1 VRLFLKQLRNR
12 LRTFGQTIKQTTMK
26 KLMIFVGA
34 LTLTGSLFAQKPASD
49 DARYSLEGLAN
60 LNTSNGMNFA
70 APSIRLRYFA
80 TDKIAARLQFD
91 FGGDGS
97 AEATLPSSESYTY
110 YADPFENT
118 GSSGTLDVKRSQWN
132 LGLGAEYH
140 FTGTDKMSP
149 YVTAGFLFGKA
160 SYQENWNNVV
170 GDAIIEGGDPMS
182 FFHDSTVNY
191 QITAG
196 NRTIGFNLGAGF
208 DYYIKQN
215 LYLGLEFNLTNKS
228 VKNED
233 IYFTDFDDSEN
244 NGSMQNGYTQKF
256 SNIGAVQGSV
266 RIGWRF

>member
-1 VRLFLKQLRNR
+1 
-12 LRTFGQTIKQTTMK
+12 MK

-60 LNTSNGMNFA
+60 LNTSNGMNFT
-70 APSIRLRYFA
+70 APSLRLRYFA
-80 TDKIAARLQFD
+80 TDNIAARLQFD

-97 AEATLPSSESYTY
+97 ATASLPSSESYTFY
-110 YADPFENT
+110 DDPYENI
-118 GSSGTLDVKRSQWN
+118 GPSGTLDVKRSQWN

-140 FTGTDKMSP
+140 FSGTDKMSP
-149 YVTAGFLFGKA
+149 YVTAGFMYGKA
-160 SYQENWNNVV
+160 SYEENWVDV
-170 GDAIIEGGDPMS
+170 YGDPVIEGGDPMG
-182 FFHDSTVNY
+182 FFYSDSINY

-208 DYYIKQN
+208 DYYIREN
-215 LYLGLEFNLTNKS
+215 LYLGLEFNLTS
-228 VKNED
+228 FSRKNED
-233 IYFTDFDDSEN
+233 VYFTDFNDSEE
-244 NGSMQNGYTQKF
+244 NGALVNGYTQKF